1 MAAKT
6 QAYLNPE
13 NTVFDAKRLI
23 GRKFNDHDVQKDMS
37 TWPFRVVANETG
49 DPVIEVTFK
58 SKTRRFQAEEISA
71 MILSKM
77 KDIAETKLRK
87 PVKNAVITVPAY
99 FNDSQR
105 KSTQAA
111 GQIAGL
117 NVMRI
122 INEPTA
128 ASLAYGL
135 SLADKDQSVNALIF
149 DLGGGTFDVSL
160 LSIEDNIFE
169 VRATNG
175 DTHLGG
181 EDFDQALVNYC
192 LKEFKKKNRGMNPGK
207 SMRALR
213 RLRTACERAKCQ
225 LSSQMQVSIEVD
237 SLYEGVDF
245 AINLTRAKFE
255 QLNMVL
261 FKKTMDPVRQVL
273 IDAKMTKDQIDEVV
287 LVGGSTRIP
296 RVRQLLEDFFGKP
309 ANKGV
314 NPDEAVAYVFS
325 LSLSY
330 TRIQSFEHERTD
342 TEPRFRLLF
351 LTRPSVM
358 RVKMFF

>member
-128 ASLAYGL
+128 ASLAYVMCNHIPEILLLHSLVSLHTKKTYRYGL

-192 LKEFKKKNRGMNPGK
+192 
-207 SMRALR
+207 
-213 RLRTACERAKCQ
+213 T
-225 LSSQMQVSIEVD
+225 LSS
-237 SLYEGVDF
+237 SL
-245 AINLTRAKFE
+245 RK
-255 QLNMVL
+255 
-261 FKKTMDPVRQVL
+261 
-273 IDAKMTKDQIDEVV
+273 
-287 LVGGSTRIP
+287 
-296 RVRQLLEDFFGKP
+296 RVTLE
-309 ANKGV
+309 
-314 NPDEAVAYVFS
+314 S
-325 LSLSY
+325 
-330 TRIQSFEHERTD
+330 QSHT
-342 TEPRFRLLF
+342 
-351 LTRPSVM
+351 
-358 RVKMFF
+358 

>member
-1 MAAKT
+1 MLSVNLLKL
-6 QAYLNPE
+6 Q
-13 NTVFDAKRLI
+13 VRL
-23 GRKFNDHDVQKDMS
+23 
-37 TWPFRVVANETG
+37 RVRIPSLAFSETN
-49 DPVIEVTFK
+49 IKHTH
-58 SKTRRFQAEEISA
+58 TYIY
-71 MILSKM
+71 
-77 KDIAETKLRK
+77 T
-87 PVKNAVITVPAY
+87 
-99 FNDSQR
+99 
-105 KSTQAA
+105 
-111 GQIAGL
+111 GL

-135 SLADKDQSVNALIF
+135 SLADKEQSVNALIF

-192 LKEFKKKNRGMNPGK
+192 LKEFRKKNRGMNPGK

-237 SLYEGVDF
+237 SLFEGVDF

-273 IDAKMTKDQIDEVV
+273 LDAKMTKDQVSEVV

-296 RVRQLLEDFFGKP
+296 KVRQLLEDFFGKP

-314 NPDEAVAYVFS
+314 NPDEAVAYGATIQAAILDKTIGDAGQDVLLIDVAP
-325 LSLSY
+325 LSLGIETVCLFVVVCVCVFPLLVLAFDPIHSSN
-330 TRIQSFEHERTD
+330 THIHPHTGWRCD
-342 TEPRFRLLF
+342 DRFNRKKHTSPHAYF
-351 LTRPSVM
+351 QDIHNT
-358 RVKMFF
+358 